1 MTLTG
6 VTCLPSLQGLGHQF
20 AEQRHGGGMRFSRGV
35 CRRLTARLP
44 GAGSSPPAGR
54 RLPGMPMRVRIVRP
68 SPACTAAQ
76 MPLQAV
82 ADEHHLPGDPRG
94 IETGNGAGAH
104 QARAVE
110 HHQRQRLA
118 GDQQSANIQVRM
130 RNPRQRAEAQPGT
143 LIFGLPQQRQI
154 QRLFRQR
161 LAQRTIAIHP
171 GDYPH
176 LRMMPFKLPE
186 DPRHQRF
193 AKIFLHTKVDLAGE
207 PSHLQRAQVSS
218 LSAGSTSGVA
228 HQLFAFRGEHQ
239 MAPLFGHQ
247 RRTALALQLFKL
259 GADGRRNATGAA
271 LLKETARIHAGHKA
285 AQGVEISLVSVSPS
299 LSPFSGRVYP
309 ERLLFSIVLWHRER
323 QGSTAL

>member
-1 MTLTG
+1 MVFLTR
-6 VTCLPSLQGLGHQF
+6 GLSQADGQTSWSWQESSCGAQVAWHADAGAYRQ
-20 AEQRHGGGMRFSRGV
+20 AQPGLH
-35 CRRLTARLP
+35 RRP
-44 GAGSSPPAGR
+44 N
-54 RLPGMPMRVRIVRP
+54 
-68 SPACTAAQ
+68 AA
-76 MPLQAV
+76 QAV

-118 GDQQSANIQVRM
+118 GDQQSANVQVRV

-143 LIFGLPQQRQI
+143 LIFALPQQRQI

-186 DPRHQRF
+186 DLRHQRF

-207 PSHLQRAQVSS
+207 PLTLQRAQGFIIERQQ
-218 LSAGSTSGVA
+218 ASGVA
-228 HQLFAFRGEHQ
+228 HQLFAFCRQ
-239 MAPLFGHQ
+239 RKMSALLNHQ

-259 GADGRRNATGAA
+259 GADRGGGTRQAQRCLGETAA
-271 LLKETARIHAGHKA
+271 LHAGHKA
-285 AQGVEISLVSVSPS
+285 AQGVEIQP
-299 LSPFSGRVYP
+299 
-309 ERLLFSIVLWHRER
+309 W
-323 QGSTAL
+323 

>member
-1 MTLTG
+1 MVFLTR
-6 VTCLPSLQGLGHQF
+6 GLSQADGQTSWRWQ
-20 AEQRHGGGMRFSRGV
+20 ESS
-35 CRRLTARLP
+35 CRAQVAWHADAGAYRQAQP
-44 GAGSSPPAGR
+44 GLHR
-54 RLPGMPMRVRIVRP
+54 RPD
-68 SPACTAAQ
+68 AA
-76 MPLQAV
+76 QAV

-186 DPRHQRF
+186 DLRHQRF

-207 PSHLQRAQVSS
+207 PLTLQRAQGFIIERQQ
-218 LSAGSTSGVA
+218 ASGVA

-239 MAPLFGHQ
+239 MGPCLVTSAAPH
-247 RRTALALQLFKL
+247 
-259 GADGRRNATGAA
+259 
-271 LLKETARIHAGHKA
+271 
-285 AQGVEISLVSVSPS
+285 
-299 LSPFSGRVYP
+299 
-309 ERLLFSIVLWHRER
+309 
-323 QGSTAL
+323 